1 MDSDGGMKGGGVEDH
16 GMDGERRKGRQGG
29 RGIDFPLRILVSS
42 EMVGA
47 IIGRGG
53 ATIRNITQDSR
64 ARVDVHSRR
73 KVDNGPGPLPAANQM
88 EKAITVYGQP
98 ENCTAACKRILEV
111 MEEEAKNVGKEQ
123 EICLK
128 MLAHNNLIGR
138 IIGKQG
144 AIIKKIMEDT
154 NTNITV
160 SSISDI
166 SSFNLE
172 RVISIRG
179 TIEDISKA
187 ESEVS
192 TKLRAAYESDLQAM
206 APQSLMFPGL
216 HPAAMMSTIGLS
228 NNYRGGGPN
237 TNGGNPQQQA
247 PPANRQQAPHA
258 PPPVQTESSYLY
270 IPNAAVGAVI
280 GTKGSHIRNI
290 IKFSGSTVNIAPA
303 EEETGVMVP
312 VYEGATQEAR
322 RKVTVTGNPEAQW
335 KAQYLVYEKLRE
347 EGFSGAVEDVKLTVE
362 IRVPSSQVGRII
374 GKGGANVREMQ
385 RLTQAVI
392 KLPEQGST
400 VGEETSVFI
409 IGTFYATQ
417 SAQRRL
423 RAMVSSPM
431 APPHHLQNG
440 GGNSI
445 DTAALTLAAQK
456 LEI

>member
-1 MDSDGGMKGGGVEDH
+1 MVMDSDGMKGGHMDDH
-16 GMDGERRKGRQGG
+16 GLDGDRRKGRPGG

-53 ATIRNITQDSR
+53 ATIRNITQESR

-73 KVDNGPGPLPAANQM
+73 KVESGPGQVNSGSQL

-111 MEEEAKNVGKEQ
+111 MEEEAKNVGKDQ

-128 MLAHNNLIGR
+128 ILAHNNLIGR

-179 TIEDISKA
+179 SIDNISKA
-187 ESEVS
+187 EAEVS
-192 TKLRAAYESDLQAM
+192 SKLRAAYESDLQAM

-228 NNYRGGGPN
+228 NNYRGGQQQA
-237 TNGGNPQQQA
+237 TGNRQPPQQQQQP
-247 PPANRQQAPHA
+247 PPA
-258 PPPVQTESSYLY
+258 PVQTESCYLF

-303 EEETGVMVP
+303 EEEAGVMVP
-312 VYEGATQEAR
+312 VYEGATQESR
-322 RKVTVTGNPEAQW
+322 RKVTVIGNPEAQW
-335 KAQYLVYEKLRE
+335 KAQYLIYEKLRE
-347 EGFSGAVEDVKLTVE
+347 EGFCGGMEDVKLTVQ
-362 IRVPSSQVGRII
+362 IFVPSSQVGRII

-417 SAQRRL
+417 SAQRRI
-423 RAMVSSPM
+423 RAMVSTPVQ
-431 APPHHLQNG
+431 PHLHNG
-440 GGNSI
+440 GSNTHGI
-445 DTAALTLAAQK
+445 DTAGLTLAAQK

>member
-1 MDSDGGMKGGGVEDH
+1 MDSDVGMKGIEDH
-16 GMDGERRKGRQGG
+16 GLDGDRRKNRQGG

-53 ATIRNITQDSR
+53 ATIRNITQESR

-73 KVDNGPGPLPAANQM
+73 KVENGPGPLPAANQM

-179 TIEDISKA
+179 TIDDIAKA

-228 NNYRGGGPN
+228 NNYRGNGAN
-237 TNGGNPQQQA
+237 VNGGGNQQA
-247 PPANRQQAPHA
+247 PPNRQQAPQA
-258 PPPVQTESSYLY
+258 PPPVQSESCYLY
-270 IPNAAVGAVI
+270 IPNAAVGAII

-335 KAQYLVYEKLRE
+335 KAQYLIYEKLRE

-423 RAMVSSPM
+423 RAMVNSPVSGVQ
-431 APPHHLQNG
+431 HLHNG
-440 GGNSI
+440 GGSHSH
-445 DTAALTLAAQK
+445 DASLALATQK